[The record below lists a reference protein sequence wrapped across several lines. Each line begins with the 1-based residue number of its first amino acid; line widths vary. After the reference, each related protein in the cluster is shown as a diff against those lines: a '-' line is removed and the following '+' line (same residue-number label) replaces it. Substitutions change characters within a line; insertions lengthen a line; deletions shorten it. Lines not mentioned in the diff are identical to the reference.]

1 MSKRKLPDDF
11 MGSFLSGKPAPAGS
25 AAAAAVDH
33 APADQGDQA
42 RVNFWLP
49 TSWKTAL
56 TAHFKAQGLD
66 LSSGI
71 RQALAAYMRE
81 AGLR

>member
-1 MSKRKLPDDF
+1 MTTRKGTPDLMSQV
-11 MGSFLSGKPAPAGS
+11 LSGKPAAAPGIPAAEGE
-25 AAAAAVDH
+25 
-33 APADQGDQA
+33 QT

-49 TSWKTAL
+49 TSWKKAL

-71 RQALAAYMRE
+71 RQALSRYMSE
-81 AGLR
+81 EGLR